1 MNSIIAQ
8 YFDAIEVRLI
18 QSPVITSYQIVSRE
32 IALVDGKL
40 RIKMALSDGGLSE
53 FVKYVTESE
62 GEIQLSKYSFHWQNA
77 QGKLKRRWDNAPHHP
92 ELPNAPHHVHHE
104 DRTVHGMMTV
114 PDLFYVIKQIEQAL
128 T

>member
-40 RIKMALSDGGLSE
+40 RIKMTLSDGGLSE
-53 FVKYVTESE
+53 FVEYVTESN
-62 GEIQLSKYSFHWQNA
+62 GEIQLSKYSFHWQDA
-77 QGKLKRRWDNAPHHP
+77 QRKLKQRWDNAPHHP

-104 DRTVHGMMTV
+104 DRTVHGVMIK